1 MIRFSD
7 ISGNPVM
14 DTSTATTVGKVQAP
28 IVDPVLQRVVGF
40 RVKKSKGP
48 GDVVLWEALAGLGP
62 DALTVDSTERLAD
75 PPVELK
81 HRSSSRLNLIGRTVL
96 TENGHELGKVK
107 DVEFDPA
114 DGRVTSLI
122 LKDSFV
128 DGERLLG
135 IGNFAVVVSG

>member
-28 IVDPVLQRVVGF
+28 IVDPVVQQVVGF
-40 RVKKSKGP
+40 RVRKSKGP
-48 GDVVLWEALAGLGP
+48 GDVLLWSSVAGLGP
-62 DALTVDSTERLAD
+62 DALTVDSSERLAE
-75 PPVELK
+75 PPEQLK
-81 HRSSSRLNLIGRTVL
+81 HRSNSKLDLIGRKVL

-114 DGRVTSLI
+114 DGRVTSLM

-135 IGNFAVVVSG
+135 IGSFAVVVSG